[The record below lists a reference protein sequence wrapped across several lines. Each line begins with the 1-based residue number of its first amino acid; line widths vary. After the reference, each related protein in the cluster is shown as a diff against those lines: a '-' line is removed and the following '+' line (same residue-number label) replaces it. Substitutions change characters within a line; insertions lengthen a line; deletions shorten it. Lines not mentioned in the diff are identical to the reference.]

1 MSTTTAI
8 NEKLVQ
14 YFNEALAMENAAEDR
29 NRQRIEETPLPLT
42 RQQLQYHLEE
52 TLLQQERLRKIILS
66 LGGEPTSAKASLPML
81 LPGNMETISNT
92 VVKEAAKAVASD
104 NGKRAGAAE
113 KELMQSKQDA
123 IIENAEITS
132 YKILIQMSEETGHKD
147 VVPDLNKSLR
157 EEVSMS
163 NFIMG
168 NSPLVLRMLL
178 PKAAEIASS
187 QEDMKR
193 AASA

>member
-1 MSTTTAI
+1 
-8 NEKLVQ
+8 
-14 YFNEALAMENAAEDR
+14 MENAATDWVQ
-29 NRQRIEETPLPLT
+29 QRIEETPLLLA

-52 TLLQQERLRKIILS
+52 TLQQQERLRRIVID
-66 LGGEPTSAKASLPML
+66 LGGSPTSMKASLPML

-92 VVKEAAKAVASD
+92 VKKAAKSMMTSDDDDGKKAVD
-104 NGKRAGAAE
+104 AE

-123 IIENAEITS
+123 IIENAEIVS
-132 YKILIQMSEETGHKD
+132 YKMLIQMAQETGHKE
-147 VVPDLNKSLR
+147 VIPDLNKSLQ

-168 NSPLVLRMLL
+168 NAPLMLRMLL
-178 PKAAEIASS
+178 PQAAEVGSS
-187 QEDMKR
+187 QQDLKR

>member
-1 MSTTTAI
+1 
-8 NEKLVQ
+8 
-14 YFNEALAMENAAEDR
+14 MENAAEDR

-52 TLLQQERLRKIILS
+52 TFLQQERLRKIILS
-66 LGGEPTSAKASLPML
+66 LGGGPTSAKASLPML
-81 LPGNMETISNT
+81 LPGNMETLSNT
-92 VVKEAAKAVASD
+92 VKEAAKSVTSD
-104 NGKRAGAAE
+104 SGKRAVAAE

-132 YKILIQMSEETGHKD
+132 YKILIQMAEETGHKD
-147 VVPDLNKSLR
+147 VIPDLSKSLQ

-178 PKAAEIASS
+178 PKAAEIGSS